1 MLLAAHPR
9 LHRSAHVI
17 VIGNEK
23 GGSGKSTTA
32 MHIAVA
38 LMKAGQ
44 RIVTID
50 LDSRQASL
58 THYVANRRAWARH
71 AKLALEIPTHFCVTR
86 AEGIKVDENEAI
98 EFASFADAIDD
109 IEHTHN
115 FVVIDTPGADS
126 YLMRLAHAMADTLV
140 TPINDSYVDFDVLG
154 QIDPQSLALT
164 GSSHYAELVHNA
176 RRERQRH
183 AVAQEF
189 IDWIV
194 MRNRIALPAAPDTE
208 QVVNSLCELG
218 LRLGYRL
225 IDGFAE
231 RSVYRAFYPRGLTA
245 LDTLEEAALGA
256 GPGPPHQS
264 AQQEVM
270 DVLAALRLP
279 IDDRGR
285 RRAAIRQEWLA
296 ARSTPLEVGDLL
308 A

>member
-1 MLLAAHPR
+1 MLLAAHPK

-17 VIGNEK
+17 VVGNEK

-44 RIVTID
+44 RVATID
-50 LDSRQASL
+50 LDSRQGSL
-58 THYVANRRAWARH
+58 THYVANRRTWARR
-71 AKLALEIPTHFCVTR
+71 ANLALEIPTHFCVTR
-86 AEGIKVDENEAI
+86 AESIKVDENEAR
-98 EFASFADAIDD
+98 EFVDFADAIDD
-109 IEHTHN
+109 VEHTHD
-115 FVVIDTPGADS
+115 FIVIDTPGADS

-154 QIDPQSLALT
+154 QVDPQTLAPA
-164 GSSHYAELVHNA
+164 GSSHYATLVRDA

-183 AVAQEF
+183 AVSQEF

-208 QVVNSLCELG
+208 QVVDSLHELG

-225 IDGFAE
+225 IDGLAE
-231 RSVYRAFYPRGLTA
+231 RNVYRAFYPRGLTA
-245 LDTLEEAALGA
+245 LDTPEETTLAEPGA
-256 GPGPPHQS
+256 S
-264 AQQEVM
+264 ARQEVM

-285 RRAAIRQEWLA
+285 RRVAIREEWLV

>member
-1 MLLAAHPR
+1 MLLTAHPR
-9 LHRSAHVI
+9 LLRSAYVI
-17 VIGNEK
+17 VVGNEK

-44 RIVTID
+44 RVVTID
-50 LDSRQASL
+50 LDSRQGSL
-58 THYVANRRAWARH
+58 TRYVANRRAWSQRAR
-71 AKLALEIPTHFCVTR
+71 LALEIPTHFCITR
-86 AEGIKVDENEAI
+86 TEDIRVDENEAR
-98 EFASFADAIDD
+98 EFATFADAIDE
-109 IEHTHN
+109 IEHTHD

-154 QIDPQSLALT
+154 QVDPQSFALT
-164 GSSHYAELVHNA
+164 GNSHYAELVHNA
-176 RRERQRH
+176 RRERQRL
-183 AVAQEF
+183 AAGREF

-194 MRNRIALPAAPDTE
+194 MRNRIALPTTPDTE
-208 QVVNSLCELG
+208 QVVNNLHELG

-225 IDGFAE
+225 IDGFVE

-245 LDTLEEAALGA
+245 LDTLEETTRGA
-256 GPGPPHQS
+256 MPRPPHES

-270 DVLAALRLP
+270 DVLAALKLP

-296 ARSTPLEVGDLL
+296 ARTTPLEIGDLL